1 MTASP
6 RYPLTMIVDDNEL
19 DSFVLKNIL
28 LSNGFTSEALLMPDA
43 RSALDYLRTNNTAA
57 EKLPRVIFL
66 DIMMPGMDGF
76 EFLEHFE
83 KLPKEVCDKCRII
96 LISTSESFKD
106 LNRANKNRFVYRFL
120 NKPITEAMLNAIGI

>member
-28 LSNGFTSEALLMPDA
+28 TANGFTSEALLMPDG
-43 RSALDYLRTNNTAA
+43 RSALDYLKGNAA
-57 EKLPRVIFL
+57 ERLPRVIFL

-83 KLPKEVCDKCRII
+83 KLQQEVRDKCRII

-120 NKPITEAMLNAIGI
+120 NKPITEAMLNAISI

>member
-1 MTASP
+1 MTAST

-19 DSFVLKNIL
+19 DSFVLKNV
-28 LSNGFTSEALLMPDA
+28 LSANGFTSEALLMSDG
-43 RSALDYLRTNNTAA
+43 RSALDYLKANTS

-83 KLPKEVCDKCRII
+83 KLQQEVRDKCRII

-120 NKPITEAMLNAIGI
+120 NKPITEAMLNAISI

>member
-1 MTASP
+1 MTESP

-28 LSNGFTSEALLMPDA
+28 SANGFTGEAVLMSDGG
-43 RSALDYLRTNNTAA
+43 SALDYLKTNTS

-83 KLPKEVCDKCRII
+83 KMPQEVRDKCRII

-120 NKPITEAMLNAIGI
+120 NKPITEAMLNAISI

>member
-1 MTASP
+1 MTASH

-28 LSNGFTSEALLMPDA
+28 SANGFTSEVVLMPDGG
-43 RSALDYLRTNNTAA
+43 SALDYLKTNNG
-57 EKLPRVIFL
+57 EKLPRIIFL

-83 KLPKEVCDKCRII
+83 KLPKEVCDKCRVI

-120 NKPITEAMLNAIGI
+120 NKPITEAMLNAISI

>member
-19 DSFVLKNIL
+19 DSFVLKNV
-28 LSNGFTSEALLMPDA
+28 LSANAFTSEALLMSDA
-43 RSALDYLRTNNTAA
+43 RSALDYLRTNNTA

-83 KLPKEVCDKCRII
+83 KLSQEVRDKCRII

-120 NKPITEAMLNAIGI
+120 NKPITEAMLNAISI

>member
-19 DSFVLKNIL
+19 DSFVLKNV
-28 LSNGFTSEALLMPDA
+28 LSANGFTSEALLMPDG
-43 RSALDYLRTNNTAA
+43 RSALDYLKINNS

-83 KLPKEVCDKCRII
+83 KLPQEVRDKCRII

-120 NKPITEAMLNAIGI
+120 NKPITEAMLNAISI

>member
-19 DSFVLKNIL
+19 DSFVLKNVL
-28 LSNGFTSEALLMPDA
+28 TANGFAAEAVLMPDG
-43 RSALDYLRTNNTAA
+43 RSALEYLKVNTT
-57 EKLPRVIFL
+57 EKLPRIIFL
-66 DIMMPGMDGF
+66 DIMMPGMAGF

-83 KLPKEVCDKCRII
+83 KLPKEVCDKCRVI

-120 NKPITEAMLNAIGI
+120 NKPITEAMLNAISI

>member
-28 LSNGFTSEALLMPDA
+28 SANGFTSEALLMLDG
-43 RSALDYLRTNNTAA
+43 RSALDYLKVNTS

-83 KLPKEVCDKCRII
+83 KLPQEVRDKCRII

-120 NKPITEAMLNAIGI
+120 NKPITEAMLNAISI

>member
-28 LSNGFTSEALLMPDA
+28 SANGFSAEALLMSDG
-43 RSALDYLRTNNTAA
+43 RSALDYLTGNNSDR
-57 EKLPRVIFL
+57 LPRIIFL

-83 KLPKEVCDKCRII
+83 KLPQEVRDKCRII

-120 NKPITEAMLNAIGI
+120 NKPITEAMLNAISI

>member
-28 LSNGFTSEALLMPDA
+28 SANGFTSEAVLMADA
-43 RSALDYLRTNNTAA
+43 RSALDYLNTNYSAA
-57 EKLPRVIFL
+57 EKLPRIIFL

-83 KLPKEVCDKCRII
+83 KLPQEVRDKCRII

-120 NKPITEAMLNAIGI
+120 NKPITEAMLNAISI

>member
-1 MTASP
+1 MTTSP

-19 DSFVLKNIL
+19 DSFVLKNV
-28 LSNGFTSEALLMPDA
+28 LSANGFTGEAILMPDG
-43 RSALDYLRTNNTAA
+43 RSALDYLKANTS
-57 EKLPRVIFL
+57 EKLPRIIFL
-66 DIMMPGMDGF
+66 DIMMPLMDGF

-83 KLPKEVCDKCRII
+83 KLPQEVRDKCRII

-120 NKPITEAMLNAIGI
+120 NKPITEAMLNAISI

>member
-19 DSFVLKNIL
+19 DSFVLKNVL
-28 LSNGFTSEALLMPDA
+28 TANGFAAEAVLMPDG
-43 RSALDYLRTNNTAA
+43 RSALDYLKANASER
-57 EKLPRVIFL
+57 LPRIIFL

-76 EFLEHFE
+76 EFLDQFE
-83 KLPKEVCDKCRII
+83 KLPQEARDKCRII

-120 NKPITEAMLNAIGI
+120 NKPITEAMLNAISI

>member
-19 DSFVLKNIL
+19 DSFVLKNVL
-28 LSNGFTSEALLMPDA
+28 TANGFSTDTLLMPDA
-43 RSALDYLRTNNTAA
+43 RSALDYLKTNTS
-57 EKLPRVIFL
+57 EKLPRIIFL

-83 KLPKEVCDKCRII
+83 KLPQDVRNKCRII

-120 NKPITEAMLNAIGI
+120 NKPITEAMLNAISI

>member
-1 MTASP
+1 MTESP

-28 LSNGFTSEALLMPDA
+28 SANGFTSEAVLMPDG
-43 RSALDYLRTNNTAA
+43 RSALDYLKVNIS

-83 KLPKEVCDKCRII
+83 KLPQEVRDKCRII

-120 NKPITEAMLNAIGI
+120 NKPITEAMLNAISI

>member
-28 LSNGFTSEALLMPDA
+28 SAHGFTSEALLMPDG
-43 RSALDYLRTNNTAA
+43 RSALNYLKDNTS

-83 KLPKEVCDKCRII
+83 KLPQEVRDKCRII

-120 NKPITEAMLNAIGI
+120 NKPITEAMLNAISI

>member
-6 RYPLTMIVDDNEL
+6 RYSLTMIVDDNEL

-28 LSNGFTSEALLMPDA
+28 SANGFTAESLLMPDG
-43 RSALDYLRTNNTAA
+43 RSALNYLKDNSA

-76 EFLEHFE
+76 EFLDQFE
-83 KLPKEVCDKCRII
+83 KLPQEVRDKCRII

-120 NKPITEAMLNAIGI
+120 NKPITDAMLNAISI

>member
-1 MTASP
+1 MTASH

-28 LSNGFTSEALLMPDA
+28 SANGFTSEVVLMPDG
-43 RSALDYLRTNNTAA
+43 RSALDYLKANNG
-57 EKLPRVIFL
+57 EKLPRIIFL

-120 NKPITEAMLNAIGI
+120 NKPITEAMLNAISI

>member
-1 MTASP
+1 MTAPP

-28 LSNGFTSEALLMPDA
+28 SANGFTSEAVLMADA
-43 RSALDYLRTNNTAA
+43 RSALDYLKANTS
-57 EKLPRVIFL
+57 EKLPRIIFL

-83 KLPKEVCDKCRII
+83 KLPQEVRDKCRII

-120 NKPITEAMLNAIGI
+120 NKPITEAMLNAISI

>member
-1 MTASP
+1 MTASH

-19 DSFVLKNIL
+19 DSFVLKNV
-28 LSNGFTSEALLMPDA
+28 LSANSFTSETLMMPDG
-43 RSALDYLRTNNTAA
+43 RSALDYLKANNNDR
-57 EKLPRVIFL
+57 LPRIIFL

-83 KLPKEVCDKCRII
+83 KLPQEVRDKCRII

-120 NKPITEAMLNAIGI
+120 NKPITEAMLNAISI